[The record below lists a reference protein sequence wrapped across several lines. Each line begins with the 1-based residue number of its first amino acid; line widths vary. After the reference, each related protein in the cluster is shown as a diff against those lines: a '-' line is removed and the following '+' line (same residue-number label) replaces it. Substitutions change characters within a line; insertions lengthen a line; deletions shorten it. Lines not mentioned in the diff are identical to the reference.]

1 MEKYVKLEILWH
13 DSIQTSD
20 WGDKP
25 STSEKEMRCKTLGY
39 FYAEDD
45 HSITILSTHGEERD
59 DFLHTLQ
66 IPKGSIIKIKELD
79 GST

>member
-20 WGDKP
+20 WGEKP

-39 FYAEDD
+39 FFEESD
-45 HSITILSTHGEERD
+45 HSLTVLSTYGHEKG
-59 DFLHTLQ
+59 DFLHTMQ
-66 IPKGSIIKIKELD
+66 IPKGCIIKINKLD